1 MVCTVEEVFFLKK
14 NVLLKACNNLT
25 NERETST

>member
-1 MVCTVEEVFFLKK
+1 MVCTVEEVFFKK